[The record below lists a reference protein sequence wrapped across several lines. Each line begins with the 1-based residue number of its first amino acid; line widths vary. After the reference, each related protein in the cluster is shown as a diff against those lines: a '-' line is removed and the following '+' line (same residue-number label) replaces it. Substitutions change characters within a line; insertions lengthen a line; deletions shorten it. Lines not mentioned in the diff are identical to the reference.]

1 MSSLVLKNNDHLV
14 TCFIGLVLQL
24 CKYDEY
30 ICSSSTKKSPRS
42 MWVIMAGMRE
52 MGSFYQ
58 SPSQLFLVWFFS
70 LLFKTFS
77 FIEILIFIIICFLI
91 QWLCYRLGQLDIPSF
106 ISRTANKPNIDDQA
120 RYFWNILWF
129 SELFLLKNNEI
140 ICPTGTIQN
149 TCFFLEISISGIQ
162 NFMKYKKSHKE
173 TSKNIS
179 HSV

>member
-1 MSSLVLKNNDHLV
+1 MVLKNNDHLV

-24 CKYDEY
+24 CKYNEC
-30 ICSSSTKKSPRS
+30 ICSSSKKKISKKYMSDYGGNERD
-42 MWVIMAGMRE
+42 GE
-52 MGSFYQ
+52 
-58 SPSQLFLVWFFS
+58 FLSIPVTIIFSLIFS

-129 SELFLLKNNEI
+129 SELFLLKNKEI